1 MSVVDDRGQSPEAAR
16 RKAAVPAAP
25 LDRRSLNVPN
35 SLTLS
40 RFLLAIVLFALIDWD
55 GWWRLSA
62 VVFIVAASTDFLDG
76 YYARKHG
83 QVTVLGRILDPFV
96 DKIIICG
103 SFIFLLE
110 HPQSGVTAWMTVIII
125 GREMFVTSLRAILE
139 QHGRDFSAKWSGK
152 AKMVLQCIAV
162 PVCLFSLS
170 PEFREMIG
178 GDQIAGRFDVF
189 RDVVL
194 WVAVAITI
202 YSGAE
207 YTVRGFRMLNAAMKE
222 RASNEPA
229 RPTTA
234 AQG

>member
-16 RKAAVPAAP
+16 QEATAPPAP

-35 SLTLS
+35 LLTLS

-76 YYARKHG
+76 YYARKYG

-103 SFIFLLE
+103 SFVFLLE

-152 AKMVLQCIAV
+152 VKMGLQCTAV
-162 PVCLFSLS
+162 PVCLLSLS
-170 PEFREMIG
+170 PEFREMLG
-178 GDQIAGRFDVF
+178 GAEMAGWFDVF

-194 WVAVAITI
+194 WVTVAITI

-207 YTVRGFRMLNAAMKE
+207 YTVRGFRMLNVAMQE
-222 RASNEPA
+222 RSPSAPD
-229 RPTTA
+229 RPS
-234 AQG
+234 

>member
-1 MSVVDDRGQSPEAAR
+1 MSIVDDRDQSSESARREAA
-16 RKAAVPAAP
+16 APPAP

-62 VVFIVAASTDFLDG
+62 AVFIVAASTDFLDG
-76 YYARKHG
+76 YYARKYG

-152 AKMVLQCIAV
+152 VKMVLQCVAV
-162 PVCLFSLS
+162 PVCLLSLS

-178 GDQIAGRFDVF
+178 GGKMAGLFDVF

-194 WVAVAITI
+194 WVTVAVTI

-207 YTVRGFRMLNAAMKE
+207 YTVRGFRMLSVAMQQGP
-222 RASNEPA
+222 RSEPG
-229 RPTTA
+229 RPS
-234 AQG
+234 

>member
-1 MSVVDDRGQSPEAAR
+1 MSVVDDRGKSSEGAREGAASP
-16 RKAAVPAAP
+16 PAP

-35 SLTLS
+35 LLTLS
-40 RFLLAIVLFALIDWD
+40 RFLLAIVLFVLIDWD

-76 YYARKHG
+76 YYARKYG

-152 AKMVLQCIAV
+152 VKMGLQCTAV
-162 PVCLFSLS
+162 PVSLLSLS
-170 PEFREMIG
+170 PEFRELMG
-178 GDQIAGRFDVF
+178 GGEMAALFDVF
-189 RDVVL
+189 RDIVL
-194 WVAVAITI
+194 WVTVAVTI

-207 YTVRGFRMLNAAMKE
+207 YTVRGFRMLSEATHE
-222 RASNEPA
+222 RPRNESG
-229 RPTTA
+229 RSS
-234 AQG
+234 

>member
-1 MSVVDDRGQSPEAAR
+1 MSVVDDRGKSPEGSR
-16 RKAAVPAAP
+16 QGAVSPPAP

-35 SLTLS
+35 LLTLS

-62 VVFIVAASTDFLDG
+62 AVFIVAASTDFLDG
-76 YYARKHG
+76 YYARKYG

-103 SFIFLLE
+103 AFVFLLE

-152 AKMVLQCIAV
+152 VKMGLQCTAV
-162 PVCLFSLS
+162 PVCLLSLS

-178 GDQIAGRFDVF
+178 GGQVAALFDIL
-189 RDVVL
+189 RDIVL
-194 WVAVAITI
+194 WVTVAVTI

-207 YTVRGFRMLNAAMKE
+207 YTVRGLRMLSAVSHE
-222 RASNEPA
+222 SPRSASA
-229 RPTTA
+229 RPS
-234 AQG
+234 